1 MKKITRETLWEATL
15 HVSVQ
20 GKQPKDLQC
29 TFVLQNL
36 LPRILAFIN
45 LGDNVMI
52 LLSGDL
58 SDSGGNITVPK
69 AVADEIMRYMSLA
82 SSE

>member
-1 MKKITRETLWEATL
+1 MATLWTAKI

-36 LPRILAFIN
+36 LPRILGFIS

-69 AVADEIMRYMSLA
+69 AVADEIMQYIELTSTP
-82 SSE
+82 